1 MKNLNILIVFLLLI
15 NTGCS
20 TTKKRANCEAYHSG
34 NPNAYK
40 KYKQYNKR

>member
-1 MKNLNILIVFLLLI
+1 MKNLTLLIVSLLII

>member
-15 NTGCS
+15 NTGCG

-40 KYKQYNKR
+40 KTKPYNKR